1 MNLYL
6 SEDSKI
12 NYICISFNIYR
23 MNEENFEQQ
32 ELFEQKKYISDLV
45 EESSQKNKSSV
56 NIVFGTSII
65 TSIIVLSFLYIFG
78 IFEEEEIVLP
88 EPVTI
93 TETIKEKEL
102 VVPRVDSTE
111 IVSIAEVATKTIVQV
126 QVGQLD
132 ENEEFISVGG
142 GSGVVINENGLIITN
157 HHVINGADGVR
168 VIFEDGRMYEGKII
182 GSDQLTDVGLIQ
194 IDKMGLTPI
203 NFGDSTEIFVGD
215 LAVAI
220 GHPLTLG
227 AAPTVTTGVVSAL
240 DRRLDVGNDAMNA
253 AVTLFGLIQTDAP
266 ITRGSSGGALLNK
279 DGELI
284 GITTAIATADVG
296 AEGLGFAI
304 PINLALNIVEDLLD
318 DGRVL
323 HAFLGIL
330 GAQYFEV
337 AEDGA
342 RVFSGVYIEELYGPS
357 NDMYAIGK
365 AGALPGDIIKKVNE
379 NSVKT
384 LDQLITIL
392 RSMRAEDP
400 ITIEILRDGNSIV
413 LEFQLDLRRQGIFD
427 FLHFQI
433 IVH

>member
-1 MNLYL
+1 M
-6 SEDSKI
+6 E
-12 NYICISFNIYR
+12 
-23 MNEENFEQQ
+23 EENFTQQ

-45 EESSQKNKSSV
+45 EESTSKNKSSL
-56 NIVFGTSII
+56 NIIFGSSII
-65 TSIIVLSFLYIFG
+65 TSIIVLSFLYVYG

-88 EPVTI
+88 EPITI

-111 IVSIAEVATKTIVQV
+111 VVSIAEIATKTIVQV
-126 QVGQLD
+126 QVGQRD
-132 ENEEFISVGG
+132 ENNDFFTIGG
-142 GSGVVINENGLIITN
+142 GSGVVIKKNGLIITN
-157 HHVINGADGVR
+157 HHVITGADEIR
-168 VIFEDGRMYEGKII
+168 VVFEDGRMYEAELI
-182 GSDQLTDVGLIQ
+182 GSDQLTDVGLIKIQ
-194 IDKMGLTPI
+194 KTDLSPI
-203 NFGDSTEIFVGD
+203 EIGNSNKIFVGD

-227 AAPTVTTGVVSAL
+227 AEPTVTTGIVSAL
-240 DRRLDVGNDAMNA
+240 NRRLDVGNDAMNS

-279 DGELI
+279 NGELI

-304 PINLALNIVEDLLD
+304 PINLALNIVDDLLD
-318 DGRVL
+318 DGKVF

-342 RVFSGVYIEELYGPS
+342 RIFSGVYIEELYGPT

-365 AGALPGDIIKKVNE
+365 AGALPGDIIKKIDNKP
-379 NSVKT
+379 VKT

-392 RSMRAEDP
+392 RRMRAEDEVK
-400 ITIEILRDGNSIV
+400 IEILRDGNTIT
-413 LEFQLDLRRQGIFD
+413 LEFKLDLRPSDI
-427 FLHFQI
+427 
-433 IVH
+433 

>member
-1 MNLYL
+1 M
-6 SEDSKI
+6 E
-12 NYICISFNIYR
+12 
-23 MNEENFEQQ
+23 EENFEQQ

-45 EESSQKNKSSV
+45 EENTKKNKSSL
-56 NIVFGTSII
+56 NIIFGSSII
-65 TSIIVLSFLYIFG
+65 TSVIVLSFLYIFG
-78 IFEEEEIVLP
+78 IFEEEEIILP

-93 TETIKEKEL
+93 TETIKEKE
-102 VVPRVDSTE
+102 VVVARVDSTE

-126 QVGQLD
+126 QVGQQD
-132 ENEEFISVGG
+132 ENGDFISIGG

-157 HHVINGADGVR
+157 HHVINEADGVR
-168 VIFEDGRMYEGKII
+168 VIFEDGRMYEGQIV
-182 GSDQLTDVGLIQ
+182 GSDKLTDVGLVK
-194 IDKMGLTPI
+194 IDKTGLTPI
-203 NFGDSTEIFVGD
+203 NIGDSSGIFVGD

-279 DGELI
+279 NGELV

-304 PINLALNIVEDLLD
+304 PINLALDIVEDLLD

-342 RVFSGVYIEELYGPS
+342 RIFSGVYIEELYGPT

-379 NSVKT
+379 KNVKT
-384 LDQLITIL
+384 LDALITIL
-392 RSMRAEDP
+392 RSMRAEDS
-400 ITIEILRDGNSIV
+400 ITIEILRDGNSI
-413 LEFQLDLRRQGIFD
+413 LLDFNLDLRPSDI
-427 FLHFQI
+427 
-433 IVH
+433 

>member
-1 MNLYL
+1 M
-6 SEDSKI
+6 E
-12 NYICISFNIYR
+12 
-23 MNEENFEQQ
+23 EENFIQQ

-45 EESSQKNKSSV
+45 EESTSKNKSSL
-56 NIVFGTSII
+56 NIIFGSSII
-65 TSIIVLSFLYIFG
+65 TSIIVLSFLYVYG

-88 EPVTI
+88 EPITI

-111 IVSIAEVATKTIVQV
+111 VVSIAEIATKTIVQV
-126 QVGQLD
+126 QVGQRD
-132 ENEEFISVGG
+132 ENNDFFTIGG
-142 GSGVVINENGLIITN
+142 GSGVVIKKNGLIITN
-157 HHVINGADGVR
+157 HHVITGADEIR
-168 VIFEDGRMYEGKII
+168 VVFEDGRMYEAELI
-182 GSDQLTDVGLIQ
+182 GSDQLTDVGLIKIQ
-194 IDKMGLTPI
+194 KTDLSPVEIGNSNK
-203 NFGDSTEIFVGD
+203 IFVGD

-227 AAPTVTTGVVSAL
+227 AEPTVTTGIVSAL
-240 DRRLDVGNDAMNA
+240 DRRLDVGNDAMNS

-279 DGELI
+279 NGELI

-304 PINLALNIVEDLLD
+304 PINLALNIVDDLLD
-318 DGRVL
+318 DGKVF

-342 RVFSGVYIEELYGPS
+342 RIFSGVYIEELYGAT

-365 AGALPGDIIKKVNE
+365 AGALPGDIIKKIDNKP
-379 NSVKT
+379 VKT

-392 RSMRAEDP
+392 RRMRAEDEVK
-400 ITIEILRDGNSIV
+400 IEILRDGNTIT
-413 LEFQLDLRRQGIFD
+413 LEFKLDLRPSDI
-427 FLHFQI
+427 
-433 IVH
+433 

>member
-1 MNLYL
+1 
-6 SEDSKI
+6 
-12 NYICISFNIYR
+12 

-168 VIFEDGRMYEGKII
+168 VIFEDGRMYEGQII

-194 IDKMGLTPI
+194 IDKTGLTPI
-203 NFGDSTEIFVGD
+203 NIGDSTGIFVGD
-215 LAVAI
+215 LAIAI

-400 ITIEILRDGNSIV
+400 IIIEILRDGNSIV
-413 LEFQLDLRRQGIFD
+413 LEFELDLRPSDI
-427 FLHFQI
+427 
-433 IVH
+433 

>member
-1 MNLYL
+1 M
-6 SEDSKI
+6 E
-12 NYICISFNIYR
+12 
-23 MNEENFEQQ
+23 EENFTQQ

-45 EESSQKNKSSV
+45 EESTSKNKSSL
-56 NIVFGTSII
+56 NIIFGSSII
-65 TSIIVLSFLYIFG
+65 TSIIVLSFLYVYG

-88 EPVTI
+88 EPITI

-111 IVSIAEVATKTIVQV
+111 VVSIAEIATKTIVQV
-126 QVGQLD
+126 QVGQRD
-132 ENEEFISVGG
+132 ENNDFFTIGG
-142 GSGVVINENGLIITN
+142 GSGVVIKKNGLIITN
-157 HHVINGADGVR
+157 HHVITGADEIR
-168 VIFEDGRMYEGKII
+168 VVFEDGRMYEAELI
-182 GSDQLTDVGLIQ
+182 GSDQLTDVGLIKIQ
-194 IDKMGLTPI
+194 KTDLSPI
-203 NFGDSTEIFVGD
+203 EIGNSNKIFVGD

-227 AAPTVTTGVVSAL
+227 AEPTVTTGIVSAL
-240 DRRLDVGNDAMNA
+240 DRRLDVGNDAMNS

-279 DGELI
+279 NGELI

-304 PINLALNIVEDLLD
+304 PINLALNIVDDLLD
-318 DGRVL
+318 DGKVF

-342 RVFSGVYIEELYGPS
+342 RIFSGVYIEELYGAT

-365 AGALPGDIIKKVNE
+365 AGALPGDIIKKIDNKP
-379 NSVKT
+379 VKT

-392 RSMRAEDP
+392 RRMRADDEVK
-400 ITIEILRDGNSIV
+400 IEILRDGNTIT
-413 LEFQLDLRRQGIFD
+413 LEFKLDLRPSDI
-427 FLHFQI
+427 
-433 IVH
+433 